1 MNMREGPEMNL
12 AEARAKSS
20 TAPASPRAAGE
31 VARAEGSRM
40 AWREVK
46 GPVMVVQ
53 VAAAL

>member
-1 MNMREGPEMNL
+1 MREGPEMNL

-53 VAAAL
+53 VAAVL